1 MATVNLQRN
10 ARYLST
16 TVQRLKASICQAAEH
31 KKFDTALTLLS
42 CCSAVLYSANQCY
55 TDDFL
60 EHTLCQIA
68 EQVLPNIHIDNSD
81 KSRILFYDGFGYN
94 SRGLIRIYLTALC
107 KIGHVVYVTNAS
119 HKDEIPDVLDILKT
133 SGADVV
139 WQTQTKPVAA
149 IRELYGIFQQYRPGI
164 AFLYTQPH
172 DVVSASVFS
181 RLRGIVERLK
191 INLTDHAYWL
201 GVHTFDRCIEFRDY
215 GAVISREG
223 RNVPAE
229 KLVKLPFYPTV
240 DKTTPFQG
248 IPFPV
253 TEGQK
258 VIFSGGS
265 LYKTR
270 SSDNLYYT
278 LVSHILEQYPDT
290 VFWYAGSG
298 DRRQMDILLKRYPGR
313 AFLTNERTDL
323 HQVLEHCFFY
333 LSTYPITGGLMFQ
346 HAACAGKIPVTLR
359 YDSDCDGYLLDQPC
373 LGFEANTLN
382 EAMQLIHKII
392 TDDAFREEKEKKIQ
406 SAVLTQT
413 EFEQQLRD
421 LVFIGKTAYPITYYT
436 VDVEDLRQQYLAGVT
451 RSAIASAVTHKQ
463 NIPVA
468 RYFPFTFAIGCFQL
482 IKEKLF
488 G

>member
-1 MATVNLQRN
+1 MATANLQHN

-16 TVQRLKASICQAAEH
+16 TVHRLKTSISRAA
-31 KKFDTALTLLS
+31 KQKNFDTALTLLS

-55 TDDFL
+55 TDGFL
-60 EHTLCQIA
+60 EQTLCEIA
-68 EQVLPNIHIDNSD
+68 EHVLPDVHINDSD

-94 SRGLIRIYLTALC
+94 SRGLIQIYLAALC
-107 KIGHVVYVTNAS
+107 KLGHVIYVTNAS
-119 HKDEIPDVLDILKT
+119 HKDELPDVLDILNA
-133 SGADVV
+133 SGADIV

-149 IRELYGIFQQYRPGI
+149 IKELYGIFQQYRPGM

-181 RLRGIVERLK
+181 RLTGIVQRFK

-201 GVHTFDRCIEFRDY
+201 GVNAFDLCIEFRDY
-215 GAVISREG
+215 GAVVSRDG
-223 RNVPAE
+223 RNIPSE
-229 KLVKLPFYPTV
+229 KLVKLPFYPTINEA
-240 DKTTPFQG
+240 TPFQG
-248 IPFPV
+248 FPFPV
-253 TEGQK
+253 IEGQK

-278 LVSHILEQYPDT
+278 LVEHILEQYPDT

-298 DRRQMDILLKRYPGR
+298 DHRQMDVLLQRYPGR
-313 AFLTNERTDL
+313 AFLTEERTDL

-359 YDSDCDGYLLDQPC
+359 YDSECDGYLLDQPN
-373 LGFEANTLN
+373 LGFEANTME
-382 EAMQLIHKII
+382 EAKSLIHKII
-392 TDDAFREEKEKKIQ
+392 IDDAFREEKEQKIQ
-406 SAVLTQT
+406 SAVLTQSA
-413 EFEQQLRD
+413 FEEQLRN
-421 LVFIGKTAYPITYYT
+421 LVFAGKTAYPIIYYP
-436 VDVEDLRQQYLAGVT
+436 VDTQGLRQQYLAGVT
-451 RSAIASAVTHKQ
+451 RSVIASAITHKQ

-468 RYFPFTFAIGCFQL
+468 FYFPLTFAVGCFQL
-482 IKEKLF
+482 IKKKLF
-488 G
+488 R